1 MKNEKGVIFPITVL
15 FSFLFLSLFFHVLKL
30 YETEVELTKY
40 EQQSYDVDSLMQMAV
55 TDVKAQMAANVP
67 ANSAG
72 KGTFAYPNGNAQY
85 EWKQFTSNE
94 IKVTV
99 TVVSY
104 EGIRYSAEFTISFP
118 AMELI
123 EWKEKY

>member
-15 FSFLFLSLFFHVLKL
+15 FSFLFLSLLFHVLEL

-55 TDVKAQMAANVP
+55 IDVKAQMAANVP
-67 ANSAG
+67 AKSTS
-72 KGTFAYPNGNAQY
+72 KGTFAYPNGTAQY
-85 EWKQFTSNE
+85 EWKQLTASE
-94 IKVTV
+94 VKVTM

-104 EGIRYSAEFTISFP
+104 EGIRYSAEFTVSFP